1 MVDKQSLICDTSQ
14 VQIQPDAANSISKW
28 GGISS
33 PLIGIG
39 GDEQTCSQKLIAY
52 HISCGHQSTLD

>member
-14 VQIQPDAANSISKW
+14 VQIQTDAANSISKW
-28 GGISS
+28 GITS

-52 HISCGHQSTLD
+52 HISCGHQSTPG

>member
-28 GGISS
+28 GISS
-33 PLIGIG
+33 PLIGIV

-52 HISCGHQSTLD
+52 HISCGHQSTLG